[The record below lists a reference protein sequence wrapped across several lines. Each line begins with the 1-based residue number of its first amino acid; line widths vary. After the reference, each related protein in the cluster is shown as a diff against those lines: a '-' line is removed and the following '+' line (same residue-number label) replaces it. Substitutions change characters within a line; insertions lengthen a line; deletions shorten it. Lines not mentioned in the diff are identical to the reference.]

1 MGHTSITC
9 ALLFGL
15 ATTAIA
21 QLQPASV
28 ASPGS
33 HVAPAHTAAAEG
45 LQDVTAAAVVETLR
59 ARFAGSDVE
68 FKFDSFGSQ
77 QTSVRDVQVQGAGH
91 FRLEG
96 GTAWMPIR
104 YSALYDTTQSSI
116 ESPEIRFAAVTSRQP
131 RSIDGVGL
139 DRAVGSRIA
148 AEFASQSVQFD
159 LGTLRLIG
167 GDARYAMVEGA
178 GVARFG
184 GEGDA
189 PVSVQAV
196 FDRGSGK
203 WLGVVYELEGEPA

>member
-1 MGHTSITC
+1 MGHTSTSF

-15 ATTAIA
+15 ATAVA

-28 ASPGS
+28 A
-33 HVAPAHTAAAEG
+33 APDPDTASG
-45 LQDVTAAAVVETLR
+45 MQDVTAAAVVESLR

-77 QTSVRDVQVQGAGH
+77 QASARDVQVQGSGR

-104 YSALYDTTQSSI
+104 YSALYDTEQSSI
-116 ESPEIRFAAVTSRQP
+116 ESPDIRFAAAISSQP
-131 RSIDGVGL
+131 RSVDGVAL

-159 LGTLRLIG
+159 LGTIRLIG
-167 GDARYAMVEGA
+167 GDARYALVEGA
-178 GVARFG
+178 GVASFH

-196 FDRGSGK
+196 FDRSKGK